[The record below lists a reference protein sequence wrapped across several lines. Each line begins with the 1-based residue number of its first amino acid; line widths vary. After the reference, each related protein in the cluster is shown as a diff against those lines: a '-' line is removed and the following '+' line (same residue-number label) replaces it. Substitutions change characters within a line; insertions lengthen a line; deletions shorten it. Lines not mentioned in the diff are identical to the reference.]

1 MYTCD
6 TIAVNNVM
14 WEGIENS
21 HLTTDVRGRPPDTCW
36 LHVQWLRN
44 YQERFLK
51 TSMYTTITLI
61 AEENLPACQP
71 LPSLLTHS
79 HVLLFL
85 PLVLLLLTSLKIQQC
100 LHDASKGRY
109 LPSDYQFTA
118 NTGGKYLHSTSWAYP
133 LTGVLEFLV
142 PYSLPSSSQTSVP
155 ETPSEDD
162 EEMPPQPL

>member
-1 MYTCD
+1 M
-6 TIAVNNVM
+6 IA
-14 WEGIENS
+14 W
-21 HLTTDVRGRPPDTCW
+21 
-36 LHVQWLRN
+36 
-44 YQERFLK
+44 
-51 TSMYTTITLI
+51 
-61 AEENLPACQP
+61 QP
-71 LPSLLTHS
+71 LPSSSLTPISCFSFFFHCS
-79 HVLLFL
+79 S
-85 PLVLLLLTSLKIQQC
+85 LTSLKIQQC

-162 EEMPPQPL
+162 EEMPPQPS